1 MEDKFAVAGYNRDK
15 QKLAVKVLDLN
26 EVVDLLKSCRHYD
39 YEPEQLQK
47 LKKDLLNPKGYYVDF
62 QTVQFRILKV

>member
-39 YEPEQLQK
+39 YEPEQL
-47 LKKDLLNPKGYYVDF
+47 
-62 QTVQFRILKV
+62 